1 VKSGDLVRHP
11 KGMVNVCEKQYS
23 SGIVLDVIH
32 PSNPPGQE
40 QCLVLWCGFGL
51 IGPMQ
56 YLSDQLEVISEAR

>member
-1 VKSGDLVRHP
+1 MKIGDLVKHP
-11 KGMVNVCEKQYS
+11 KGIINVCKKQYA

-40 QCLVLWCGFGL
+40 QCLVLWVGL

-56 YLSDQLEVISEAR
+56 YLSDQLELICEAR